1 LILVALVIV
10 KEGMLSSELDH
21 VARFRGYQAT
31 KI

>member
-1 LILVALVIV
+1 VALVIL

-21 VARFRGYQAT
+21 LARFRGYQVT